1 MKVSMVTGPGKAE
14 VVDADRP
21 QAGPNDAVVQMRACG
36 ICGSDAFYITI
47 GGIPPRQGH
56 TPLGHEPAGEVVEVG
71 ANVSGI
77 AVGDHVVINP
87 MAAPGG
93 IIGNGGAAGAL
104 ADYLL
109 IENAVRG
116 TSLEVIPKHIPWEV
130 AALNE
135 PMAVARHGANQCKPK
150 SSDKVAIFG
159 AGPIG
164 LGATLAF
171 KSLGVSHVV
180 VIDLIAS
187 RLDKALRI
195 GADAVINSAEEDVVK
210 RLVELHGEGESI
222 FPGKA
227 GTDIYFDAA
236 GVPAVVNTALAAAQ
250 EGRHAGNRR
259 RAQGAGSGRV
269 RQRDEQRDHH
279 RRIHGI
285 PRRNLRGD
293 WRSRRELGEVR
304 ARSSATPSRSTT
316 SARHSTSP
324 ARRAPPTRS
333 WSPSKGEQMQHPTR
347 RACGCFCVCSRYL
360 ARCASASWAALAPHM
375 PCAPGPGGVAAEQ
388 MYMPGTPM
396 V

>member
-1 MKVSMVTGPGKAE
+1 MKASVVTGPGKAE
-14 VVDADRP
+14 VLDADNP
-21 QAGPNDAVVQMRACG
+21 QAGPGDVLVRMRACG

-116 TSLEVIPKHIPWEV
+116 TSLEVIPSHIPWEV

-150 SSDKVAIFG
+150 PSDKVAIFG

-171 KSLGVSHVV
+171 KSLGVSQVV
-180 VIDLIAS
+180 VVDLISS
-187 RLDKALRI
+187 RLDKALQI
-195 GADAVINSAEEDVVK
+195 GADAVINSAEEDVVQ
-210 RLVELHGEGESI
+210 RLIELHGAGESR

-227 GTDIYFDAA
+227 GTDIYLDAA
-236 GVPAVVNTALAAAQ
+236 GVPAVINTALAAAQ
-250 EGRHAGNRR
+250 K
-259 RAQGAGSGRV
+259 GATLGIVGVHKEPVPVELINVMSNEITIVGSMGYP
-269 RQRDEQRDHH
+269 DEFFQVTTDLVENWEKYALIVSHT
-279 RRIHGI
+279 I
-285 PRRNLRGD
+285 PFDSVGEAL
-293 WRSRRELGEVR
+293 EL
-304 ARSSATPSRSTT
+304 ASTP
-316 SARHSTSP
+316 
-324 ARRAPPTRS
+324 
-333 WSPSKGEQMQHPTR
+333 G
-347 RACGCFCVCSRYL
+347 
-360 ARCASASWAALAPHM
+360 AADK
-375 PCAPGPGGVAAEQ
+375 VVV
-388 MYMPGTPM
+388 TF
-396 V
+396 